1 MTRRAGRSP
10 ASLPA
15 PLQTNRGQQTQ
26 LPCGPRATPGDV
38 ALGNGVQ
45 SRKQLGSDGGV
56 GRAPVYKGSL
66 VHWYVRSRF

>member
-38 ALGNGVQ
+38 AWRPATEYSRESNSGQMGALAGLRFTKGV
-45 SRKQLGSDGGV
+45 
-56 GRAPVYKGSL
+56 
-66 VHWYVRSRF
+66 WYVRSRF